1 MSLTGK
7 TKASSYK
14 DILQMNN
21 SNSGVD
27 ATTRTVVDGK
37 GDSSALKLSNDVVK
51 VAPQDDDTAGTFAVT
66 DNDNNALFTVDS
78 SNDLVKAGIGQHI
91 VNTQIKGFNL
101 SSSNSQPTT
110 ADTWS
115 MMAAMGQDRFTT
127 DLQFGTGSTP
137 ATTYTVATTAMDLVQ
152 AIWYL
157 PFNITIDSVN
167 VWFGQDAATG
177 EAVKFSVMSY
187 DIVTAPTSSGGDLSN
202 GAEVCVS
209 PSTVAGFGYEQAYMQ
224 NLTISTADVD
234 AGKVIMAG
242 VSQASTNSDLTVN
255 MQLVYHLR

>member
-1 MSLTGK
+1 MSLTAK

-14 DILQMNN
+14 DILIVPN
-21 SNSGVD
+21 SNSGID
-27 ATTRTVVDGK
+27 ATTRNITSGDGTISAIGLSDDVLTVT
-37 GDSSALKLSNDVVK
+37 
-51 VAPQDDDTAGTFAVT
+51 PQTDDTTAVFKVT
-66 DNDNNALFTVDS
+66 DKDSNALLNVDS